1 MSSPTDSGTL
11 YLVATPIG
19 NLSDMSPRAREV
31 LGRART
37 AYAEDTRRS
46 LKLVRHFDLD
56 TRLVS
61 LHEHNERE
69 RIDEALASLEAGE
82 DLALV
87 TDAGTPSVSDP
98 GALLVRAVADA
109 GHRVVAIPGPSA
121 VLAALA
127 VSGFGAD
134 EFAFLGFPPR
144 KGTSRR
150 EWLERCARLPMTL
163 VAFESPRRLDRLLA
177 DLADAGL
184 GATPACVCRE
194 LTKVHEEVRRGT
206 VAALADYYGEA
217 EVRGEVTLVLDGART
232 PGGSGA
238 AGPVEAGA
246 AAGTADGDAA
256 VREAAESAAL
266 DAARAG
272 ASTRDVVEL
281 LRTDFGL
288 ARNVAYEMALA
299 AAAAP
304 ATGQRG
310 GEGAEDGSED
320 ESETTDE

>member
-1 MSSPTDSGTL
+1 MSSPSSPTDSATL

-19 NLSDMSPRAREV
+19 NLSDMSPRARSV
-31 LGRART
+31 LGRVRT
-37 AYAEDTRRS
+37 AYAEDTRRT

-69 RIDEALASLEAGE
+69 RIDEALAGLEAGE

-98 GALLVRAVADA
+98 GALLVRAVARA
-109 GHRVVAIPGPSA
+109 GHRVVSIPGPSA

-144 KGTSRR
+144 KGSARR
-150 EWLERCARLPMTL
+150 EWLRRCAALEMTL
-163 VAFESPRRLDRLLA
+163 VAFESPNRLARLLA
-177 DLADAGL
+177 ELAAAGL
-184 GATPACVCRE
+184 EATPACVCRE

-217 EVRGEVTLVLDGART
+217 EVRGEVTLVLGRTRTTEGRGRSSGAR
-232 PGGSGA
+232 SA
-238 AGPVEAGA
+238 AEDDGVALDATARA
-246 AAGTADGDAA
+246 AAIA
-256 VREAAESAAL
+256 
-266 DAARAG
+266 AARAG
-272 ASTRDVVEL
+272 ASTPEIVAA
-281 LRTDFGL
+281 LRADFGL
-288 ARNVAYEMALA
+288 ARNAAYQIALEA
-299 AAAAP
+299 
-304 ATGQRG
+304 GQ
-310 GEGAEDGSED
+310 GAEDGSED
-320 ESETTDE
+320 ERDATEE